1 MLSAE
6 GNFFMATN
14 SNLGKN
20 SRLHLL
26 GAMLL
31 LWCAAIC
38 GRLVYLQIFRYGGFV
53 KQAEHQQQRE
63 IPLSAKRGVIY
74 DRSGKEL
81 AMSVLVDSA
90 FAVPSE
96 VKDLPTAVSLITRIT
111 RDDHNV
117 VLADCRNH
125 KTFCWVARKA
135 DDETIERIKSL
146 NLQGIHF
153 QKEPKRFYPA
163 RDLAAQVVG
172 TVGMEDVGQSGIEH
186 AFDEEM
192 RGRAGKMFI
201 SVDAR
206 RQWFSDVEKQP
217 EPGASLVLTIDKN
230 IQYIAEK
237 ELDQAIHD
245 TQAIAGTVIVE
256 NPHTGEILALAN
268 RPTFNPN
275 LRKEITPNALT
286 NRAVSYVYEPG
297 STFKLV
303 TISAALEEKL
313 TNPDEVFDCQMG
325 SIVYNGMRI
334 RDSKPHGLLPVWGVL
349 AESSDVGAIKIA
361 LRLGEDRLYKYIR
374 AYGFGQQTGI
384 ELPGETRGLTKP
396 VSRWSKV
403 SIAAIS
409 MGQEI
414 GISPLQLSGLISTFA
429 NDGVWVAP
437 CIVAGTVGPNSAP
450 QSTPQTVAFH
460 PGASRRVISSYT
472 AAEMRSMMQKVVIE
486 GTGRKAILEG
496 YTSAGKTGAAQK
508 VDPATGAYSKT
519 KYIGSFAGF
528 APVNNPQIVV
538 AVILDSAVGLHQGGQ
553 ISAPV
558 FRRISQQVL
567 EYLHVPHDLPLA
579 PQHQLLLAKTKDKD
593 LEEGTPD
600 HPGEPLE
607 TAEVN
612 SDSSDGTK
620 APSVARA
627 TLRQAQGR
635 LSPATAGADGN
646 VVQAAMREPV
656 SSNAV
661 GGSSTQGNPSKTP
674 DAGTPAQAKLPS
686 TGTVVLDVEQGGIEV
701 PLFVGKTVR
710 GSVEAAQDIGLEL
723 EAVGSGVARQ
733 QTPVAGTH
741 VAAGARVTVQFGRKS
756 QDLNHRGHRVHR
768 GRRMNFSVPLRVLC
782 GKTLRFDPQK
792 NRVIR

>member
-1 MLSAE
+1 
-6 GNFFMATN
+6 MATN
-14 SNLGKN
+14 SSPGKN
-20 SRLHLL
+20 SRLYLL
-26 GAMLL
+26 GALLL
-31 LWCAAIC
+31 LWCVAIC
-38 GRLVYLQIFRYGGFV
+38 GRLVFLQIFDYGKFV
-53 KQAEHQQQRE
+53 KMAGHQQQRA
-63 IPLSAKRGVIY
+63 IPLAAKRGVIY
-74 DRSGKEL
+74 DRAGREL

-96 VKDLPTAVSLITRIT
+96 VKDLPTAISLITRIT
-111 RDDHNV
+111 GDDYNV
-117 VLADCRNH
+117 VLADCRAH

-135 DDETIERIKSL
+135 NDETIERINSL
-146 NLQGIHF
+146 KLQGIHF

-163 RDLAAQVVG
+163 RDLAAQVLG
-172 TVGMEDVGQSGIEH
+172 SVGMEDSGQSGIEH
-186 AFDEEM
+186 EFDDEL
-192 RGRAGKMFI
+192 RGRPGKMFI

-206 RQWFSDVEKQP
+206 RQWFADVETQP
-217 EPGASLVLTIDKN
+217 DPGDNLVLTIDKN

-275 LRKEITPNALT
+275 LRKQITPGALT

-303 TISAALEEKL
+303 TISAALEEKI

-325 SIVYNGMRI
+325 AIVYNGMRI

-361 LRLGEDRLYKYIR
+361 LRLGEDRFYKYIR
-374 AYGFGQQTGI
+374 AYGFGQPSGI

-396 VSRWSKV
+396 PSRWSKV

-414 GISPLQLSGLISTFA
+414 GISPLQLAGLVSTFA

-437 CIVAGTVGPNSAP
+437 RIVTGTVQPSGA
-450 QSTPQTVAFH
+450 PQTVAFH
-460 PGASRRVISSYT
+460 PGASHRVISPYT
-472 AAEMRSMMQKVVIE
+472 AAEMRSMMQKVVLE

-496 YTSAGKTGAAQK
+496 YSAAGKTGTAQK
-508 VDPATGAYSKT
+508 VDPATGVYSKT

-553 ISAPV
+553 VSAPV

-579 PQHQLLLAKTKDKD
+579 PRHQLLLAKMKDKD

-612 SDSSDGTK
+612 SDSSEAAK
-620 APSVARA
+620 PPVAR
-627 TLRQAQGR
+627 TRPERESKGP
-635 LSPATAGADGN
+635 SPATAGDN
-646 VVQAAMREPV
+646 RHVVQAAVRETI
-656 SSNAV
+656 A
-661 GGSSTQGNPSKTP
+661 GGSTSQPDQAKSTPP
-674 DAGTPAQAKLPS
+674 TPAGQPKLPA

-701 PLFVGKTVR
+701 PSFVGKTVR
-710 GSVEAAQDIGLEL
+710 GAVEAAQDAGLEL
-723 EAVGSGVARQ
+723 DAVGSGVARQ
-733 QTPVAGTH
+733 QSPVAGTH
-741 VAAGARVTVQFGRKS
+741 VAAGARVTVQFGR
-756 QDLNHRGHRVHR
+756 
-768 GRRMNFSVPLRVLC
+768 
-782 GKTLRFDPQK
+782 
-792 NRVIR
+792 

>member
-1 MLSAE
+1 MFA
-6 GNFFMATN
+6 GPGIHRFFRPVITPVRILKQKTSTMSSDST
-14 SNLGKN
+14 LGKN
-20 SRLHLL
+20 SRLYLL
-26 GAMLL
+26 GGILL

-38 GRLVYLQIFRYGGFV
+38 VRLVYLQIFQYGSFV

-74 DRSGKEL
+74 DRAGHEL

-96 VKDLPTAVSLITRIT
+96 VKDLPTAVALITRIT
-111 RDDHNV
+111 GEDHNV

-125 KTFCWVARKA
+125 KTFCWMARKA

-163 RDLAAQVVG
+163 RDLAAQVIG
-172 TVGMEDVGQSGIEH
+172 TVGMEDAGQSGIEH
-186 AFDEEM
+186 GFDDKL
-192 RGRAGKMFI
+192 RGRAGKMLI

-217 EPGASLVLTIDKN
+217 EPGESLVLTIDKN

-256 NPHTGEILALAN
+256 NPRTGEILALAN

-275 LRKEITPNALT
+275 LRKQITPTALT

-313 TNPDEVFDCQMG
+313 TNPNEVFDCQMG

-361 LRLGEDRLYKYIR
+361 LRLGEERFYKYIR

-414 GISPLQLSGLISTFA
+414 GISPIQLSALISTFA

-437 CIVAGTVGPNSAP
+437 RILTGEVEPKIG
-450 QSTPQTVAFH
+450 PQTVAFH
-460 PGASRRVISSYT
+460 PGPSRRVISSFT
-472 AAEMRSMMQKVVIE
+472 AAEMRSMMQKVVLE

-496 YTSAGKTGAAQK
+496 YTSAGKTGTAQK

-553 ISAPV
+553 VSAPV
-558 FRRISQQVL
+558 FRRVTQQVL
-567 EYLHVPHDLPLA
+567 EYLHTPHDLPLA
-579 PQHQLLLAKTKDKD
+579 PRHQLLLAQARMKEND

-600 HPGEPLE
+600 HPGESLE

-612 SDSSDGTK
+612 GDSSEVPK
-620 APSVARA
+620 PSVAHA
-627 TLRQAQGR
+627 
-635 LSPATAGADGN
+635 PATVSTEGK
-646 VVQAAMREPV
+646 VVQAAMRQPETERGAGVETPKDTPIASVAANEPRSPV
-656 SSNAV
+656 
-661 GGSSTQGNPSKTP
+661 
-674 DAGTPAQAKLPS
+674 PA
-686 TGTVVLDVEQGGIEV
+686 TGTIVLDVEQGGIEV
-701 PLFVGKTVR
+701 PSFVGKTVR
-710 GSVEAAQDIGLEL
+710 GAVEAAQDAGIEL

-733 QTPVAGTH
+733 QSPSAGTH
-741 VAAGARVTVQFGRKS
+741 IAAGAHVTVQFGR
-756 QDLNHRGHRVHR
+756 
-768 GRRMNFSVPLRVLC
+768 
-782 GKTLRFDPQK
+782 
-792 NRVIR
+792 

>member
-1 MLSAE
+1 
-6 GNFFMATN
+6 MATN
-14 SNLGKN
+14 SNLGKH
-20 SRLHLL
+20 SRLYLL

-31 LWCAAIC
+31 FWCVAIC
-38 GRLVYLQIFRYGGFV
+38 GRLVYLQIFCYGSFV

-63 IPLSAKRGVIY
+63 IPLSPKRGVIY
-74 DRSGKEL
+74 DRAGHEL

-111 RDDHNV
+111 GEDHNV
-117 VLADCRNH
+117 VLADCHNH

-186 AFDEEM
+186 AFDDEL

-206 RQWFSDVEKQP
+206 RQWFSDIEKQP
-217 EPGASLVLTIDKN
+217 EPGENLVLTIDKN

-275 LRKEITPNALT
+275 LRKQITPGALT

-313 TNPDEVFDCQMG
+313 TNPDEIFDCQMG

-361 LRLGEDRLYKYIR
+361 LRLGEDRFYKYIR
-374 AYGFGQQTGI
+374 AFGFGQQTGI

-414 GISPLQLSGLISTFA
+414 GISPLQLAGLISTFA

-437 CIVAGTVGPNSAP
+437 RIVAGTVGPRSAP
-450 QSTPQTVAFH
+450 QSLPQTVTFH
-460 PGASRRVISSYT
+460 PASSRRVISSYT
-472 AAEMRSMMQKVVIE
+472 AAEMRSMMQKVVLE
-486 GTGRKAILEG
+486 GTGRKAMLEG
-496 YTSAGKTGAAQK
+496 YTSAGKTGTAQK

-528 APVNNPQIVV
+528 APLNNPQIVV

-553 ISAPV
+553 VSAPV
-558 FRRISQQVL
+558 FRRVAQQVL
-567 EYLHVPHDLPLA
+567 EYLHTPHDLPLA
-579 PQHQLLLAKTKDKD
+579 PQHQLLLAQAKTKDKD

-612 SDSSDGTK
+612 GSSPKSGTRI
-620 APSVARA
+620 ASMARVP
-627 TLRQAQGR
+627 T
-635 LSPATAGADGN
+635 PANAGSEGTI
-646 VVQAAMREPV
+646 VQAAMRQREPPPG
-656 SSNAV
+656 A
-661 GGSSTQGNPSKTP
+661 STQLAVDKNPGAP
-674 DAGTPAQAKLPS
+674 DAAAPPAKIPT

-701 PLFVGKTVR
+701 PSFVGKTVR
-710 GSVEAAQDIGLEL
+710 GAVESAQDAGLEL
-723 EAVGSGVARQ
+723 EAIGSGVARQ
-733 QTPVAGTH
+733 QTPPPGTH
-741 VAAGARVTVQFGRKS
+741 VAAGAHVTVQFGR
-756 QDLNHRGHRVHR
+756 
-768 GRRMNFSVPLRVLC
+768 
-782 GKTLRFDPQK
+782 
-792 NRVIR
+792 

>member
-1 MLSAE
+1 MAI
-6 GNFFMATN
+6 NF
-14 SNLGKN
+14 NLGKH
-20 SRLHLL
+20 SRLYLL
-26 GAMLL
+26 GGMFLF
-31 LWCAAIC
+31 WCVAIC
-38 GRLVYLQIFRYGGFV
+38 GRLVYLQIFCYGSFV

-63 IPLSAKRGVIY
+63 IPLSPKRGVIY
-74 DRSGKEL
+74 DRAGHEL

-111 RDDHNV
+111 GEDHNV
-117 VLADCRNH
+117 VLADCHNH

-135 DDETIERIKSL
+135 DDETIERIMSL

-186 AFDEEM
+186 AFDDEL

-217 EPGASLVLTIDKN
+217 EPGENLVLTIDKN

-275 LRKEITPNALT
+275 LRKQITPGALT

-361 LRLGEDRLYKYIR
+361 LRLGEDRFYKYIR
-374 AYGFGQQTGI
+374 AFGFGQQTGI

-414 GISPLQLSGLISTFA
+414 GISPLQLAGLISTFA

-437 CIVAGTVGPNSAP
+437 RIVAGTVGPNSAP
-450 QSTPQTVAFH
+450 QRTPQTVTFH
-460 PGASRRVISSYT
+460 PGTSRRVISSYT
-472 AAEMRSMMQKVVIE
+472 AAEMRSMMQKVVLE

-496 YTSAGKTGAAQK
+496 YTSAGKTGTAQK

-528 APVNNPQIVV
+528 APLNNPQIVV

-553 ISAPV
+553 VSAPV
-558 FRRISQQVL
+558 FRRVTQQVL
-567 EYLHVPHDLPLA
+567 EYLHTPHDLPLA
-579 PQHQLLLAKTKDKD
+579 PQHQLLLAQAKMKDKD
-593 LEEGTPD
+593 LEVGTPD

-612 SDSSDGTK
+612 GVAPESGTGVAGVAL
-620 APSVARA
+620 AP
-627 TLRQAQGR
+627 T
-635 LSPATAGADGN
+635 PANAGSEGK
-646 VVQAAMREPV
+646 VVQAAMRQSEPV
-656 SSNAV
+656 PGA
-661 GGSSTQGNPSKTP
+661 
-674 DAGTPAQAKLPS
+674 AKLPAADKNPGAPDAAAPQEKIPT

-701 PLFVGKTVR
+701 PSFVGKTVR
-710 GSVEAAQDIGLEL
+710 GAVESAQDAGLTL
-723 EAVGSGVARQ
+723 EAIGSGVARQ
-733 QTPVAGTH
+733 QSPPPGTH
-741 VAAGARVTVQFGRKS
+741 VAAGAHVTVQFGR
-756 QDLNHRGHRVHR
+756 
-768 GRRMNFSVPLRVLC
+768 
-782 GKTLRFDPQK
+782 
-792 NRVIR
+792 

>member
-1 MLSAE
+1 
-6 GNFFMATN
+6 MATD

-20 SRLHLL
+20 TRLYLL

-31 LWCAAIC
+31 FWCVAIC
-38 GRLVYLQIFRYGGFV
+38 GRLVYLQIFRYGSFV

-63 IPLSAKRGVIY
+63 IPLSAKRGVIF
-74 DRSGKEL
+74 DRAGHEL

-90 FAVPSE
+90 FAVPTE

-111 RDDHNV
+111 GEDRNV

-163 RDLAAQVVG
+163 RDLAAQVIG
-172 TVGMEDVGQSGIEH
+172 TVGMEDSGQSGIEH
-186 AFDEEM
+186 AFDDKL

-206 RQWFSDVEKQP
+206 RQWFSDVETQP
-217 EPGASLVLTIDKN
+217 EPGEGLVLTLDKN

-286 NRAVSYVYEPG
+286 DRAVSYIYEPG

-303 TISAALEEKL
+303 TIAAALEEKL
-313 TNPDEVFDCQMG
+313 TTPDEVFDCQMG

-349 AESSDVGAIKIA
+349 AESSDVGSIKIA
-361 LRLGEDRLYKYIR
+361 LRLGEDRFYKYIR
-374 AYGFGQQTGI
+374 AFGFGQQTGI
-384 ELPGETRGLTKP
+384 ELPGETRGMTKP

-409 MGQEI
+409 IGQEI
-414 GISPLQLSGLISTFA
+414 GISAIQLAGLISTFA
-429 NDGVWVAP
+429 NDGVWMSP
-437 CIVAGTVGPNSAP
+437 HIIAGNVELGG
-450 QSTPQTVAFH
+450 TPQTVAFH
-460 PGASRRVISSYT
+460 PGASRRVVSSYT
-472 AAEMRSMMQKVVIE
+472 AAEMRSMMQKVVTSP
-486 GTGRKAILEG
+486 GATGRRAILEG
-496 YTSAGKTGAAQK
+496 YTSAGKTGTGQK

-519 KYIGSFAGF
+519 KYVGSFGGF
-528 APVNNPQIVV
+528 APLNNPQIVV
-538 AVILDSAVGLHQGGQ
+538 VVILDSAVGPHQGGQ
-553 ISAPV
+553 VSAPV
-558 FRRISQQVL
+558 FHRVAQQVL
-567 EYLHVPHDLPLA
+567 EYLHTPHDLPLA
-579 PQHQLLLAKTKDKD
+579 PNRQLLLASRAKDKDKD

-607 TAEVN
+607 TAGLDG
-612 SDSSDGTK
+612 DSSDPAAGK
-620 APSVARA
+620 ATVARVP
-627 TLRQAQGR
+627 LP
-635 LSPATAGADGN
+635 STAHSEGE
-646 VVQAAMREPV
+646 VVQAAIRQSEPTSPTV
-656 SSNAV
+656 SQ
-661 GGSSTQGNPSKTP
+661 SSQAPEKTP
-674 DAGTPAQAKLPS
+674 DTASVQPNLPIS
-686 TGTVVLDVEQGGIEV
+686 GTVVLDVEQGGIEV
-701 PLFVGKTVR
+701 PSFVGKTVR
-710 GSVEAAQDIGLEL
+710 GAVEAAQEAGLDL
-723 EAVGSGVARQ
+723 EAIGSGVARQ
-733 QTPVAGTH
+733 QSPAAGTH
-741 VAAGARVTVQFGRKS
+741 VTAGARVTVQFGR
-756 QDLNHRGHRVHR
+756 
-768 GRRMNFSVPLRVLC
+768 
-782 GKTLRFDPQK
+782 
-792 NRVIR
+792 

>member
-1 MLSAE
+1 
-6 GNFFMATN
+6 MAGN
-14 SNLGKN
+14 SNLGRN
-20 SRLHLL
+20 SRLYLL
-26 GAMLL
+26 GAMLF
-31 LWCAAIC
+31 LWCVAIS
-38 GRLVYLQIFRYGGFV
+38 GRLVYLQIFRYGSFV

-63 IPLSAKRGVIY
+63 IPLAAKRGVIY
-74 DRSGKEL
+74 DRAGHEL

-111 RDDHNV
+111 GEDHSV

-172 TVGMEDVGQSGIEH
+172 TVGMEDSGQSGIEH
-186 AFDEEM
+186 AFDDEL

-206 RQWFSDVEKQP
+206 RQWFSDIEKQP
-217 EPGASLVLTIDKN
+217 ESGESLVLTIDKN

-303 TISAALEEKL
+303 TIAGALEEKL

-349 AESSDVGAIKIA
+349 SKSSDVGSIKIA
-361 LRLGEDRLYKYIR
+361 LRLGEERFYKYIR
-374 AYGFGQQTGI
+374 GFGFGQQTGI
-384 ELPGETRGLTKP
+384 ELPGETRGMTKP

-403 SIAAIS
+403 SIAAIA

-414 GISPLQLSGLISTFA
+414 GVSPLQLAGLVSTFA

-437 CIVAGTVGPNSAP
+437 RVVTGAVPPGGAL
-450 QSTPQTVAFH
+450 QTVAFH
-460 PGASRRVISSYT
+460 PGDSRRVISPYT
-472 AAEMRSMMQKVVIE
+472 AAEMRAMMEKVVLDPA
-486 GTGRKAILEG
+486 GTTGGRAILEG
-496 YTSAGKTGAAQK
+496 YSSAGKTGTAQK

-528 APVNNPQIVV
+528 APVNNPQIVD

-553 ISAPV
+553 VAAPV
-558 FRRISQQVL
+558 FKRISQQVL
-567 EYLHVPHDLPLA
+567 EYLHVPHDMPLA
-579 PQHQLLLAKTKDKD
+579 PRHQLLLASRAQDKD

-607 TAEVN
+607 MAEVDK
-612 SDSSDGTK
+612 DS
-620 APSVARA
+620 SVARA
-627 TLRQAQGR
+627 P
-635 LSPATAGADGN
+635 SPATAPAKPPATDGA
-646 VVQAAMREPV
+646 VVQAAMRQSELL
-656 SSNAV
+656 
-661 GGSSTQGNPSKTP
+661 SSTSVPDSAGNSSPQQKAPNSP
-674 DAGTPAQAKLPS
+674 DTQAATAPT

-701 PLFVGKTVR
+701 PSFVGKTVR
-710 GSVEAAQDIGLEL
+710 GAVEAAQDAGLEL
-723 EAVGSGVARQ
+723 EAIGSGLARQ
-733 QTPVAGTH
+733 QSPPAGTH
-741 VAAGARVTVQFGRKS
+741 VAAGAHVTVQFGR
-756 QDLNHRGHRVHR
+756 
-768 GRRMNFSVPLRVLC
+768 
-782 GKTLRFDPQK
+782 
-792 NRVIR
+792 

>member
-1 MLSAE
+1 
-6 GNFFMATN
+6 MATN
-14 SNLGKN
+14 SSLGKN
-20 SRLHLL
+20 SRLYLL
-26 GAMLL
+26 GGMLL
-31 LWCAAIC
+31 FWCVAIC
-38 GRLVYLQIFRYGGFV
+38 GRLVYLQIFRYGSFV

-74 DRSGKEL
+74 DRAGHEL

-111 RDDHNV
+111 GEDHNV
-117 VLADCRNH
+117 VLADCRDH

-172 TVGMEDVGQSGIEH
+172 TVGMEDAGQSGIEH
-186 AFDEEM
+186 EFDDEL

-217 EPGASLVLTIDKN
+217 EAGENLVLTIDKN

-275 LRKEITPNALT
+275 LRKQITPAALT

-313 TNPDEVFDCQMG
+313 TNPNEVFDCQMG

-361 LRLGEDRLYKYIR
+361 LRLGEDRFYKYIR

-414 GISPLQLSGLISTFA
+414 GISPLQLTGLISTFA

-437 CIVAGTVGPNSAP
+437 RIVTGKVEP
-450 QSTPQTVAFH
+450 QGTPQTVAFL

-472 AAEMRSMMQKVVIE
+472 AAEMRSMMQKVVLE

-496 YTSAGKTGAAQK
+496 YTSAGKTGTAQK

-519 KYIGSFAGF
+519 KYVGSFAGF

-553 ISAPV
+553 VSAPV
-558 FRRISQQVL
+558 FRRVAQQVL
-567 EYLHVPHDLPLA
+567 EYLHTPHDLPLA
-579 PQHQLLLAKTKDKD
+579 PNRQLLLAQAKMKDKD

-600 HPGEPLE
+600 HLGEPLE

-612 SDSSDGTK
+612 GDSSEATAGK
-620 APSVARA
+620 ANVAP
-627 TLRQAQGR
+627 LRQAQGG
-635 LSPATAGADGN
+635 LSSATAVSDGR
-646 VVQAAMREPV
+646 VVQAAIRQTEPV
-656 SSNAV
+656 AAAANQPQPANSP
-661 GGSSTQGNPSKTP
+661 T
-674 DAGTPAQAKLPS
+674 DAAAGQTTLPA

-701 PLFVGKTVR
+701 PSFVGKTVR
-710 GSVEAAQDIGLEL
+710 GAVETAQDTGFEL

-733 QTPVAGTH
+733 QSPPAGTH
-741 VAAGARVTVQFGRKS
+741 VAAGARVTVQFGR
-756 QDLNHRGHRVHR
+756 
-768 GRRMNFSVPLRVLC
+768 
-782 GKTLRFDPQK
+782 
-792 NRVIR
+792 